1 MSSNTTTTNPQAQYS
16 NYLRILYFLTV
27 QPSGFNAI
35 ILNVRNEELSMSKIA
50 LNWKERLIIALM
62 LFGLFFGA
70 GNIIFPVS
78 LGQQAAGNV
87 GLAVTGFNITAVGLP
102 LLAIAAM
109 GFSETESVFQIANKV
124 NRPFAYFFTVA
135 LYLTIGPLFAT
146 PRLATVSYEVGIT
159 DFVPDHLETPALF
172 LYSALFFLLVLF
184 FSLRSSKIIEWVG
197 KYLTPA
203 FLILLAVILIRA
215 LFDTGSFRQVLY
227 PTPAYQMAPLAMGLL
242 EGYNTMDSLAGLA
255 FGIII
260 IQSIREFGIQQPRQI
275 SREVMT
281 SGSLSILL
289 MAFIY
294 IALAL
299 LGTHSLQFIPLSVNG
314 GQALSL
320 ITRHY
325 FGLAGQVLLA
335 VMITVACLK
344 TAIGLVV
351 ALAETFAKFHFF
363 NLKQK
368 HWTIIAC
375 LLAFLVANI
384 GFEAILSLSLPV
396 LMLLYPLAC
405 VLILLSLLPNRW
417 QSPALYQISMAVTF
431 IPACLDF
438 VKASPDFIS
447 QSPLGSSL
455 TQWASHYL
463 PFFDLGFAWLLPATI
478 TIVLCLISQ
487 KISKAG
493 R

>member
-1 MSSNTTTTNPQAQYS
+1 MY
-16 NYLRILYFLTV
+16 
-27 QPSGFNAI
+27 
-35 ILNVRNEELSMSKIA
+35 KIA

-70 GNIIFPVS
+70 GNIIFPVF

-87 GLAVTGFNITAVGLP
+87 GLAITGFNITAVGLP

-124 NRPFAYFFTVA
+124 NRPFAYFFTIA

-159 DFVPDHLETPALF
+159 DFVPDHWESPALF
-172 LYSALFFLLVLF
+172 LYSAFFFLLVLY
-184 FSLRSSKIIEWVG
+184 FSLRSSKIIAWVG

-203 FLILLAVILIRA
+203 FLILLAVILVRA
-215 LFDTGSFRQVLY
+215 LFDTGGFRQGLL
-227 PTPAYQMAPLAMGLL
+227 PSPAYQVAPLTTGLL

-260 IQSIREFGIQQPRQI
+260 IRSIREFGIQQPRQVT
-275 SREVMT
+275 REVML

-289 MAFIY
+289 MALIY

-299 LGTHSLQFIPLSVNG
+299 LGSHSLQFIAPAENG

-325 FGLAGQVLLA
+325 FGLAGQILLA

-363 NLKQK
+363 NLNQKQ
-368 HWTIIAC
+368 WTIIAC

-405 VLILLSLLPNRW
+405 VLILLSLLPQNW
-417 QSPALYQISMAVTF
+417 QSSALYQITMAVTF
-431 IPACLDF
+431 VPACLDF
-438 VKASPDFIS
+438 IKASPDFIS
-447 QSPLGSSL
+447 QSGLGSSL

-463 PFFDLGFAWLLPATI
+463 PFFDLGFAWLIPATV
-478 TIVLCLISQ
+478 TMVLCLLVQ
-487 KISKAG
+487 KMKSKP
-493 R
+493 